1 MSSTEGNQAA
11 QGRNAGRVLDMSYI
25 SQLLQDT
32 RTRGDYGVVL
42 DDFYKSGQPGIEVEF
57 SGNLAGK
64 DAMNV
69 YTGLNNAK
77 KAQDK
82 DGNLVRTWGPS
93 IKVIK
98 KNFGGNGT
106 DKEGDTP
113 KDEHVFLINTEL
125 IDPSALGLSDDAEA
139 EQAPV
144 AAAQ

>member
-1 MSSTEGNQAA
+1 MSTTENQA
-11 QGRNAGRVLDMSYI
+11 QGRNAGRVLDMDYI
-25 SQLLQDT
+25 GKLLQET

-42 DDFYKSGQPGIEVEF
+42 DDFHKSGQPGIEVEF
-57 SGNLAGK
+57 TGNLAGK

-82 DGNLVRTWGPS
+82 DGNLVRSWGPS

-125 IDPSALGLSDDAEA
+125 IDPAALGLSDDSEQDAE
-139 EQAPV
+139 PV
-144 AAAQ
+144 AAQ